1 MATGKAGATGQA
13 HNATVTVVEKPR
25 ANAEHAAALASAE
38 STVAKLRAHLAGAE
52 AELARLRAE
61 GNA

>member
-1 MATGKAGATGQA
+1 MEKAGAKGAA
-13 HNATVTVVEKPR
+13 HNPTISVTNGTGRVARER
-25 ANAEHAAALASAE
+25 EAALVAAE

-61 GNA
+61 GAN